1 MLIAVT
7 TAYAATSS
15 RRALQEEKGWQFSG
29 PVRSAEK
36 MMIEKIAGIDKLVI
50 DPGHGGYDP
59 GLPGEKEL
67 VLELARRLEEVFT
80 QKGTEVV
87 LTRTSNRY
95 LTLPERVELVIK
107 ENPNLFISLHVGR
120 RFFSVF
126 NMTSKEV
133 LIDSIRIKNRIID
146 ALSTSFGADK
156 VLDRRFPVYLADNI
170 PTPGVVLEVPS
181 DIDFTD
187 AETRSAL
194 LQAIVFSITENE
206 PELSLPYTE
215 ETGY

>member
-1 MLIAVT
+1 
-7 TAYAATSS
+7 
-15 RRALQEEKGWQFSG
+15 
-29 PVRSAEK
+29 
-36 MMIEKIAGIDKLVI
+36 MIKRIAGTGKLVI

-67 VLELARRLEEVFT
+67 ALELGKRLEEIFIRA
-80 QKGTEVV
+80 GTEVV

-95 LTLPERVELVIK
+95 LTLPERAERVMK
-107 ENPNLFISLHVGR
+107 EDPDLFISLHVGR

-126 NMTSKEV
+126 NMTRKDV
-133 LIDSIRIKNRIID
+133 LIDSIRIKNRMIE
-146 ALSTSFGADK
+146 ALSAAFGADK
-156 VLDRRFPVYLADNI
+156 VLDRRLPVYLADHI
-170 PTPGVVLEVPS
+170 RTPGVVLEIPLN
-181 DIDFTD
+181 IDFTD

-206 PELSLPYTE
+206 PELSPPYAE